1 MVVNFQELDSLNLR
15 ISKTVFHY
23 ADIFGLSCSK
33 ELALKIGDMKLSK
46 MLIRAAYFMPDDTSD
61 YVLSKRIYED
71 RKVFTFEFIENI
83 ITNISKAL
91 ENGKNS
97 ETIAVKIEEFLK
109 RSVDKTLKER
119 DLKGIDYQ
127 VVDKFGRTKN
137 MQCKKVYNLERM
149 GSFLIFA
156 YEGTVSLNEIEILTV
171 MDFKVAYRIGNFD
184 CLKIIKEN
192 NSRNTLYKY
201 PIEHNT
207 DIIQFN
213 IEDDK
218 VNIIA

>member
-1 MVVNFQELDSLNLR
+1 MVKFSEFDSLNIR
-15 ISKTVFHY
+15 ISKTIFHY
-23 ADIFGLSCSK
+23 ASVYDLECSK

-46 MLIRAAYFMPDDTSD
+46 MFIRAAYFMPDETSD
-61 YVLSKRIYED
+61 FILSKKIYED
-71 RKVFTFEFIENI
+71 QSIFTLEFIEKLI
-83 ITNISKAL
+83 INISKAL
-91 ENGKNS
+91 DNGKNS

-109 RSVDKTLKER
+109 RSVDKTLKDR

-156 YEGTVSLNEIEILTV
+156 YEGTVSLSEIEILTV
-171 MDFKVAYRIGNFD
+171 MDFKIAYRIGNFEYS
-184 CLKIIKEN
+184 KIVKEN
-192 NSRNTLYKY
+192 NSRNTIYRY

-213 IEDDK
+213 IQNDK
-218 VNIIA
+218 IEILA

>member
-1 MVVNFQELDSLNLR
+1 MVVNFQPLDSLNLR
-15 ISKTVFHY
+15 IAKTVWHY
-23 ADIFGLSCSK
+23 ADLYNLECSK

-46 MLIRAAYFMPDDTSD
+46 MLIRAAYFMPDDISD
-61 YVLSKRIYED
+61 YALIKHIYENQN
-71 RKVFTFEFIENI
+71 VFTVDFIKHI
-83 ITNISKAL
+83 INNISKAL

-97 ETIAVKIEEFLK
+97 ELIAVKIEEFLK

-127 VVDKFGRTKN
+127 VIDKFGRTKN
-137 MQCKKVYNLERM
+137 MQCKKVYNLERI
-149 GSFLIFA
+149 GNFLIFS
-156 YEGTVSLNEIEILTV
+156 YEGTVSLNEIEILTI
-171 MDFKVAYRIGNFD
+171 MDFKIAYRIGNFD
-184 CLKIIKEN
+184 CYKIVKEN

-213 IEDDK
+213 IENDK
-218 VNIIA
+218 IEIIA